1 VPFIG
6 RNALSDLTSSRSDL
20 CIVGLLKEAA
30 ARTVSAGDSSLAGI
44 AHPREIRTLKSQRCK
59 LLLSPFEF
67 LNYTKTAKYEALE
80 KNALSE
86 PRMPALDNLKY
97 SRDSRKAPLYWQIF
111 GRSIDGEIGV
121 RVSLA
126 EGEELGSNLLQVL
139 HRRPTELGGL
149 GWVAGALPA
158 PSLRIEGRETAILP
172 RRRPL
177 AAKIRAGCATTSKLW
192 PLPRSADRRPLAQL
206 KGGP

>member
-1 VPFIG
+1 M
-6 RNALSDLTSSRSDL
+6 RNSCCHWAKNCQQVRAENGALS
-20 CIVGLLKEAA
+20 K
-30 ARTVSAGDSSLAGI
+30 
-44 AHPREIRTLKSQRCK
+44 
-59 LLLSPFEF
+59 
-67 LNYTKTAKYEALE
+67 
-80 KNALSE
+80 
-86 PRMPALDNLKY
+86 
-97 SRDSRKAPLYWQIF
+97 
-111 GRSIDGEIGV
+111 
-121 RVSLA
+121 LA

-192 PLPRSADRRPLAQL
+192 PLPRSADRRPLASSKVVL
-206 KGGP
+206 RAFFGVVVGHSPSTILSLPAFVSRIPPDNSCMYLSWISRLYVRLGLPGASNP

>member
-1 VPFIG
+1 V
-6 RNALSDLTSSRSDL
+6 
-20 CIVGLLKEAA
+20 
-30 ARTVSAGDSSLAGI
+30 VSARPYYSGRQALLAG
-44 AHPREIRTLKSQRCK
+44 
-59 LLLSPFEF
+59 F
-67 LNYTKTAKYEALE
+67 L
-80 KNALSE
+80 
-86 PRMPALDNLKY
+86 
-97 SRDSRKAPLYWQIF
+97 
-111 GRSIDGEIGV
+111 V
-121 RVSLA
+121 

>member
-1 VPFIG
+1 VTTFVHH
-6 RNALSDLTSSRSDL
+6 RALAESLILSIKL
-20 CIVGLLKEAA
+20 ELL
-30 ARTVSAGDSSLAGI
+30 G
-44 AHPREIRTLKSQRCK
+44 
-59 LLLSPFEF
+59 F
-67 LNYTKTAKYEALE
+67 
-80 KNALSE
+80 
-86 PRMPALDNLKY
+86 
-97 SRDSRKAPLYWQIF
+97 RK
-111 GRSIDGEIGV
+111 V
-121 RVSLA
+121 LA

-177 AAKIRAGCATTSKLW
+177 AAKIRASCATTSKLW

-206 KGGP
+206 KGGS